1 MGFNVGD
8 HVHWRSQAQG
18 TVREKAGQVLAIV
31 PAGENPRFVLR
42 KLKIDISQYRLIF
55 EGMSRDHE
63 SYLVVVG
70 PGKNLHWPRANTL
83 R

>member
-8 HVHWRSQAQG
+8 HVQWQNQTRG
-18 TVREKAGQVLAIV
+18 VLWKKAGQVLAIV
-31 PAGENPRFVLR
+31 PAGENPRIVLR

-63 SYLVVVG
+63 SYLVVVD